1 MLKTFRIGGIH
12 PPENK
17 LSAGQAIRKI
27 ELPAQVVIPLSQ
39 HLGAPAKAIVAK
51 GDEVKV
57 GTLLAEANGFVS
69 ASISSPVSGKITKI
83 DTVIDS
89 SGYAKPAIFIEVIGD
104 EWLPEIDRSSDLKR
118 ECTLS
123 SNEILEKIKAAGLVG
138 MGGAAFPTH
147 VKLVPPPDFKAEILI
162 INGVEC
168 EPYLTADH
176 QLMLEKSE
184 EILVGVTLLMK
195 VLNVTQAVIGI
206 EANKPDAIKLLTEK
220 ATAYP
225 GIQIQGLKM
234 CYPQGGEKQLIEAI
248 TGKQVAPGTLPIS
261 TGAVVQN
268 ISTAFAVYEA
278 VQKNKPL
285 IERVITVTGKD
296 IVTPSNLLV
305 RLGTPMRALLE
316 ACGGIP
322 PNIGKLIAGG
332 PMMGRSLTNFDTPIT
347 KGSSGILAF
356 NETESLRQPIENCIR
371 CAKCIGVCPI
381 GLEPYLISIV
391 ADQNDWEE
399 LERLHVMECI
409 ECGCCQFT
417 CPAHRPLLDFCRL
430 GKSKVGALLRQRA
443 AKIT

>member
-17 LSAGQAIRKI
+17 LSVGQAIRKI
-27 ELPAQVVIPLSQ
+27 ELPAKVVIPLSQ
-39 HLGAPAKAIVAK
+39 HLGAPAKVIVAK

-147 VKLVPPPDFKAEILI
+147 VKLVPPPGSKAEILI

-195 VLNVTQAVIGI
+195 VLTWQ
-206 EANKPDAIKLLTEK
+206 E
-220 ATAYP
+220 
-225 GIQIQGLKM
+225 
-234 CYPQGGEKQLIEAI
+234 
-248 TGKQVAPGTLPIS
+248 
-261 TGAVVQN
+261 
-268 ISTAFAVYEA
+268 
-278 VQKNKPL
+278 
-285 IERVITVTGKD
+285 
-296 IVTPSNLLV
+296 
-305 RLGTPMRALLE
+305 
-316 ACGGIP
+316 
-322 PNIGKLIAGG
+322 
-332 PMMGRSLTNFDTPIT
+332 
-347 KGSSGILAF
+347 
-356 NETESLRQPIENCIR
+356 
-371 CAKCIGVCPI
+371 
-381 GLEPYLISIV
+381 
-391 ADQNDWEE
+391 
-399 LERLHVMECI
+399 
-409 ECGCCQFT
+409 
-417 CPAHRPLLDFCRL
+417 
-430 GKSKVGALLRQRA
+430 LLRSF
-443 AKIT
+443 

>member
-1 MLKTFRIGGIH
+1 
-12 PPENK
+12 
-17 LSAGQAIRKI
+17 
-27 ELPAQVVIPLSQ
+27 
-39 HLGAPAKAIVAK
+39 
-51 GDEVKV
+51 
-57 GTLLAEANGFVS
+57 
-69 ASISSPVSGKITKI
+69 
-83 DTVIDS
+83 
-89 SGYAKPAIFIEVIGD
+89 
-104 EWLPEIDRSSDLKR
+104 
-118 ECTLS
+118 
-123 SNEILEKIKAAGLVG
+123 
-138 MGGAAFPTH
+138 
-147 VKLVPPPDFKAEILI
+147 
-162 INGVEC
+162 
-168 EPYLTADH
+168 
-176 QLMLEKSE
+176 
-184 EILVGVTLLMK
+184 
-195 VLNVTQAVIGI
+195 
-206 EANKPDAIKLLTEK
+206 
-220 ATAYP
+220 
-225 GIQIQGLKM
+225 
-234 CYPQGGEKQLIEAI
+234 
-248 TGKQVAPGTLPIS
+248 
-261 TGAVVQN
+261 
-268 ISTAFAVYEA
+268 VYEA

-443 AKIT
+443 AKK